1 MREVADHINH
11 ALLEPLKEY
20 RLTEDIPKLPLE
32 EDQPPEFLVVTEQDV
47 YTRLSRLNPA
57 KAGGPDGIPNW
68 ILREYAE
75 FLAYP
80 ISVILSAS
88 FKEQRLPSIWKLAD
102 VTPLPK
108 QKPVKEIKK
117 DLRPI
122 SLTPCISKLAE
133 DFVVTEYVKPAVLC
147 MLDPSQFGAIPKS
160 STTLALLEMFH
171 EWTQGTDGNG
181 STIRIL
187 LFDYKK
193 AFDLIDHS
201 ILVRKLC
208 ALSIPPS
215 IINWIIDFLLCRSQ
229 RIKLTEGCVS
239 EWSTVPSGVPQGT
252 KLGPWLFLI
261 MINDLA
267 ISNASLWKYVD
278 DTTAS
283 EVVRKGQVSN
293 AQIIADEVAE
303 WSNRNRVKLNID
315 KCKELR
321 ISFAAVSR
329 EFPPVVIG
337 GECIKA
343 VSDAKL
349 LGVTISSDL
358 SWNAHITE
366 VIKKAAKR
374 LYFLIQL
381 KRARVSQ
388 KDLCLFYVTCVRS
401 VIDYAPPVFHYSL
414 PAYLTHELERVQRRA
429 MRIICPG
436 IEYQHALAL
445 VNLPT
450 VAKHHNDICKHTFE
464 NICNNSGHKLKEL
477 LPPLYDC
484 KYNLRHART
493 FNLPRCKTNRFK
505 NSFIMASCSLVNAK
519 SE

>member
-11 ALLEPLKEY
+11 ALLEPLEEY
-20 RLTEDIPKLPLE
+20 QLTEDIPKLPLE

-47 YTRLSRLNPA
+47 YTRLSRLNSA
-57 KAGGPDGIPNW
+57 KADGPDGIPNG

-80 ISVILSAS
+80 VSVILSAS

-181 STIRIL
+181 STIRTL

-215 IINWIIDFLLCRSQ
+215 ITNWIINFLSCHSQ
-229 RIKLTEGCVS
+229 RIILTEGCVS
-239 EWSTVPSGVPQGT
+239 EWSTVLSGVPQGA

-303 WSNRNRVKLNID
+303 WSSRNRVKLNID

-321 ISFAAVSR
+321 ISFASVSR

-349 LGVTISSDL
+349 LWVTILSDL
-358 SWNAHITE
+358 SWNAQITE

-388 KDLCLFYVTCVRS
+388 KDLCLF
-401 VIDYAPPVFHYSL
+401 
-414 PAYLTHELERVQRRA
+414 
-429 MRIICPG
+429 
-436 IEYQHALAL
+436 
-445 VNLPT
+445 
-450 VAKHHNDICKHTFE
+450 
-464 NICNNSGHKLKEL
+464 
-477 LPPLYDC
+477 
-484 KYNLRHART
+484 
-493 FNLPRCKTNRFK
+493 
-505 NSFIMASCSLVNAK
+505 
-519 SE
+519 

>member
-1 MREVADHINH
+1 M
-11 ALLEPLKEY
+11 
-20 RLTEDIPKLPLE
+20 
-32 EDQPPEFLVVTEQDV
+32 
-47 YTRLSRLNPA
+47 
-57 KAGGPDGIPNW
+57 
-68 ILREYAE
+68 
-75 FLAYP
+75 
-80 ISVILSAS
+80 
-88 FKEQRLPSIWKLAD
+88 
-102 VTPLPK
+102 
-108 QKPVKEIKK
+108 
-117 DLRPI
+117 
-122 SLTPCISKLAE
+122 
-133 DFVVTEYVKPAVLC
+133 
-147 MLDPSQFGAIPKS
+147 
-160 STTLALLEMFH
+160 
-171 EWTQGTDGNG
+171 
-181 STIRIL
+181 
-187 LFDYKK
+187 
-193 AFDLIDHS
+193 
-201 ILVRKLC
+201 RKLC

-215 IINWIIDFLLCRSQ
+215 ITNWIIDFLLCRSQ

-239 EWSTVPSGVPQGT
+239 EWSTVPSSVPQGT
-252 KLGPWLFLI
+252 KLGPGLFLI

-349 LGVTISSDL
+349 LGVTLSSDI

-401 VIDYAPPVFHYSL
+401 VIDYAAPIFHYSL

-429 MRIICPG
+429 MQIICPG

-464 NICNNSGHKLKEL
+464 NICNDSGHKLKKL

-484 KYNLRHART
+484 KYNLRHAHT